1 MKQEY
6 KMKQSYE
13 KIEREVAKTMQLLD
27 ELKPLEVNHHFRA
40 RLMQR
45 IDAECMEGSRQVKS
59 GFSRYLDARLA
70 FMVLLVIIN
79 LGSALLSLQNSETQ
93 LSAGISEVIDSMS
106 DDYTT
111 QEFAY
116 YDQTAAT
123 AADSGVNDNRTP

>member
-1 MKQEY
+1 
-6 KMKQSYE
+6 
-13 KIEREVAKTMQLLD
+13 
-27 ELKPLEVNHHFRA
+27 
-40 RLMQR
+40 
-45 IDAECMEGSRQVKS
+45 
-59 GFSRYLDARLA
+59 
-70 FMVLLVIIN
+70 MVLLVIIN